1 MYCAHVPMQISS
13 SWLTTG
19 CAHSAIVVYVCA
31 GELPAS
37 DERARLLCMVHHQPL
52 LALIQ
57 RCLSERRED
66 RLNASDIISE
76 LDP

>member
-13 SWLTTG
+13 SWLATG
-19 CAHSAIVVYVCA
+19 CAHMCYFCVCA

-37 DERARLLCMVHHQPL
+37 DERARLLCMVHHQAL

-66 RLNASDIISE
+66 RPNASDIISE

>member
-1 MYCAHVPMQISS
+1 MYCAHVPMHISS

-19 CAHSAIVVYVCA
+19 CSHMCYCCVCA

-37 DERARLLCMVHHQPL
+37 DERARLLCMVHYQPL

-66 RLNASDIISE
+66 RPNACDIISE